1 MDEFAL
7 IADLLA
13 PLSRGA
19 PGAYCLS
26 DDAALLSV
34 PEGYNL
40 VTTKDMLVA
49 GVHFMADDEPGL
61 IARKLLRVNLS
72 DLAAMGA
79 TPRAYLLALALPK
92 STDKSWLSGFVDGLA
107 LDQAA
112 FGVDLIGGDTVSTDG
127 PFTASLTALGEVRNG
142 EEIRRSGA
150 VAGDLVFVSGSLG
163 DGALGLAVL
172 TGALKGLNEA
182 AQAMLCD
189 RYHLPRPRIELGS
202 RLSGLAHGL
211 IDISDGL
218 IADLGHICAASKV
231 AAEIDAP
238 RIPLSPAARAAL
250 ALDPDLLVKVLGGGD
265 DYELLFT
272 ADQAAVAALDAI
284 AKDLDLPI
292 TAIGRIKEGRG
303 VMALDEKGDEIDL
316 PAPGWRHCF

>member
-1 MDEFAL
+1 MDEFTL

-19 PGAYCLS
+19 PGALGLT

-34 PEGYNL
+34 PEGHNL

-92 STDKSWLSGFVDGLA
+92 STDEGWLRGFVGGLA

-112 FGVDLIGGDTVSTDG
+112 FGVHLIGGDTVSTDG
-127 PFTASLTALGEVRNG
+127 PFTASLTALGEVREG

-150 VAGDLVFVSGSLG
+150 VAGDLVFVSGSIG
-163 DGALGLAVL
+163 DGALGLAVI
-172 TGALKGLNEA
+172 TGALAGLDEA
-182 AQAMLCD
+182 AEAMLRD
-189 RYHLPRPRIELGS
+189 RYHLPRPRNELGL

-218 IADLGHICAASKV
+218 IADLGHLCAASKV

-250 ALDPDLLVKVLGGGD
+250 ALDPELRAQVLGGGD

-272 ADQAAVAALDAI
+272 ADQAAAAALEEI
-284 AKDLDLPI
+284 TNDLDLPI
-292 TAIGRIKEGRG
+292 TAIGRIKPGSG
-303 VMALDEKGDEIDL
+303 VAALDETGREIDL
-316 PAPGWRHCF
+316 PAPGWRHF

>member
-13 PLSRGA
+13 PLSRGF
-19 PGAYCLS
+19 PGAFGLG

-34 PEGYNL
+34 PEGCDL

-92 STDKSWLSGFVDGLA
+92 STGESWLRGFVGGLA

-112 FGVDLIGGDTVSTDG
+112 YGIDLIGGDTVSTDG
-127 PFTASLTALGEVRNG
+127 PFTASLTALGEVRHG
-142 EEIRRSGA
+142 QEIRRSGA
-150 VAGDLVFVSGSLG
+150 VAGNLVFVSGSLG

-172 TGALKGLNEA
+172 SGALDGLDEA
-182 AQAMLCD
+182 AEAMLRD
-189 RYHLPRPRIELGS
+189 RYHLPRPRIELGL

-250 ALDPDLLVKVLGGGD
+250 ANDPGL
-265 DYELLFT
+265 
-272 ADQAAVAALDAI
+272 
-284 AKDLDLPI
+284 
-292 TAIGRIKEGRG
+292 
-303 VMALDEKGDEIDL
+303 
-316 PAPGWRHCF
+316 C